1 MGHTSD
7 AGPRPDWSWLKSE
20 SINQLAITQPKSLS
34 SERLHRTKIFK
45 FASTFI
51 SKSPSNWYVFI
62 HALWW
67 WQQCQWVAKC
77 RLFFQTFFPKL
88 NISKVRFSLHST
100 NDTCDIQIGIP
111 IYQKLISESV
121 VWNSRS
127 PRCLITVLISSP
139 QHQQPPPRVLD
150 YWAVGFRAT
159 PTAVGSLL
167 LLAHGSPVLL
177 WLRCCCLLL
186 NITAAGSMAGPGW
199 CRVHY
204 QLPDSAAQH
213 TLLALTLVYTRTC
226 WMLGHGLAD

>member
-1 MGHTSD
+1 M
-7 AGPRPDWSWLKSE
+7 
-20 SINQLAITQPKSLS
+20 
-34 SERLHRTKIFK
+34 
-45 FASTFI
+45 
-51 SKSPSNWYVFI
+51 
-62 HALWW
+62 
-67 WQQCQWVAKC
+67 
-77 RLFFQTFFPKL
+77 
-88 NISKVRFSLHST
+88 
-100 NDTCDIQIGIP
+100 DTCDIQIGIP

-139 QHQQPPPRVLD
+139 QHQQQPPPRVLD
-150 YWAVGFRAT
+150 YWEVGFRAT

-213 TLLALTLVYTRTC
+213 TLLALTLASLHSYLLNVGAMGWQTKCFFWHLSQIESRIKSDTHLPISYKAIYMYVHWHKTF
-226 WMLGHGLAD
+226 WENWSFSFILISD